1 MTITRPQVQQWL
13 NAYIGAWRSYDP
25 AQIGALFSADAVVY
39 YTPYATPVMGR
50 DAIIASWLDH
60 PDAPDSWK
68 ADYWP
73 HMIEE
78 NRAVTRGTTTYYE
91 DVNGQRAL
99 RAEFDNVFM
108 LTFNDAGE
116 VSEFRE
122 WYFRKPDTE

>member
-1 MTITRPQVQQWL
+1 MNVTREQVQQWL

-39 YTPYATPVMGR
+39 YTPYAAPVMGR
-50 DAIIASWLDH
+50 DAIIADWLAH

-78 NRAVTRGTTTYYE
+78 NRAVTRGQTVYYDTE
-91 DVNGQRAL
+91 NGPRAV

-108 LTFNDAGE
+108 LTFNGAGE
-116 VSEFRE
+116 VTEFRE
-122 WYFRKPDTE
+122 WYFRKPDAG